1 MAPGWRRH
9 LDPGAGGLTLTPL
22 LRVRSVA
29 KSFGG
34 LQAVKQLSLDLEDGG
49 ILGIIGPNGAG
60 KSTLFNII
68 SGQLTPDTGEVQ
80 LDGQAIAGQSPEAT
94 ARLGL
99 SKTFQTSRPFGT
111 MTFLENVMVG
121 ALSQGGNLAKA
132 RAVAGQYLET
142 VGLSAKADVLA
153 AWASTGQRK
162 RLDIA
167 RALATRPRLLLLDE
181 PFGGVDLPSVDSLV
195 LLLRRLR
202 AEGVTLVVIEHN
214 LDAVRLLVDRL
225 IAMHLGEKIA
235 EGAPD
240 AVIDDPAVIQAYM
253 GSSEGIHA

>member
-1 MAPGWRRH
+1 MS
-9 LDPGAGGLTLTPL
+9 PL

-34 LQAVKQLSLDLEDGG
+34 LQAVKGVSLDLAAGS

-68 SGQLTPDTGEVQ
+68 SGQVAPNAGEVTF
-80 LDGQAIAGQSPEAT
+80 DGRSIAGKPPEAA

-99 SKTFQTSRPFGT
+99 CKTFQTSRPFGT

-121 ALSQGGNLAKA
+121 ALSRGVALAHA
-132 RAVAGQYLET
+132 RALAHSHLET
-142 VGLSAKADVLA
+142 VGLSSKADALA

-181 PFGGVDLPSVDSLV
+181 PFGGVDLPSVGSMIE
-195 LLLRRLR
+195 LLRALR
-202 AEGVTLVVIEHN
+202 GSGLTLLVIEHN
-214 LDAVRLLVDRL
+214 LEAIRHLADRL
-225 IAMHLGEKIA
+225 IALHLGEIVA
-235 EGAPD
+235 EGAPE
-240 AVIDDPAVIQAYM
+240 AVIDDPRVVQAYM
-253 GSSEGIHA
+253 GSSEGVDA

>member
-1 MAPGWRRH
+1 M
-9 LDPGAGGLTLTPL
+9 L
-22 LRVRSVA
+22 LEVRSVS

-34 LQAVKQLSLDLEDGG
+34 IQAVNNVSLDLEVGA

-68 SGQLTPDTGEVQ
+68 SGQVAPDTGTVQ
-80 LDGQAIAGQSPEAT
+80 FDGRSIAGRSSEAT

-121 ALSQGGNLAKA
+121 ALSQGVSMGKA
-132 RAVAGQYLET
+132 RELARGHLET
-142 VGLSAKADVLA
+142 VGLSSKADALA

-181 PFGGVDLPSVDSLV
+181 PFGGVDLPSVDSLID
-195 LLLRRLR
+195 LLKRLR
-202 AEGVTLVVIEHN
+202 ADGVTLLVIEHN
-214 LDAVRLLVDRL
+214 LEAVRRLVDRL
-225 IAMHLGEKIA
+225 IAMHLGESIA
-235 EGAPD
+235 AGAPE
-240 AVIDDPAVIQAYM
+240 AVIDDPRLVQAYM
-253 GSSEGIHA
+253 GSSEGLHA

>member
-1 MAPGWRRH
+1 LIG
-9 LDPGAGGLTLTPL
+9 TPL

-29 KSFGG
+29 RSFGG
-34 LQAVKQLSLDLEDGG
+34 LQAVKQVSLDLEAGG

-68 SGQLTPDTGEVQ
+68 SGQLAPDAGEVE
-80 LDGQAIAGQSPEAT
+80 LDGRPIAGQSSEAT

-99 SKTFQTSRPFGT
+99 AKTFQTSRPFGT

-121 ALSQGGNLAKA
+121 ALSQGVSLAKA
-132 RAVAGQYLET
+132 RTLAGEYLET
-142 VGLSAKADVLA
+142 VGLSSKADDLA

-181 PFGGVDLPSVDSLV
+181 PFGGVDLPSVDSLIR
-195 LLLRRLR
+195 LLLKLR
-202 AEGVTLVVIEHN
+202 AEGVTLLVIEHN

-240 AVIDDPAVIQAYM
+240 AVIDDSRVIQAYM
-253 GSSEGIHA
+253 GSTEGLHA

>member
-1 MAPGWRRH
+1 M
-9 LDPGAGGLTLTPL
+9 L
-22 LRVRSVA
+22 LKVRSVS

-34 LQAVKQLSLDLEDGG
+34 LQAVKSVSLDLQAGA

-68 SGQLTPDTGEVQ
+68 SGQIAPDTGTVEF
-80 LDGQAIAGQSPEAT
+80 DGRSIAGRSSEAT

-121 ALSQGGNLAKA
+121 ALSQGGSMAKA
-132 RAVAGQYLET
+132 TALARGHLET
-142 VGLSAKADVLA
+142 VGLSSMADALA

-181 PFGGVDLPSVDSLV
+181 PFGGVDLPSVDSLIE
-195 LLLRRLR
+195 LLKRLR
-202 AEGVTLVVIEHN
+202 AEGVTLLVIEHN
-214 LDAVRLLVDRL
+214 LEAVRRLVDQL

-235 EGAPD
+235 EGAPE
-240 AVIDDPAVIQAYM
+240 AVIEDPKVVQAYM
-253 GSSEGIHA
+253 GSSEGMHA

>member
-1 MAPGWRRH
+1 M
-9 LDPGAGGLTLTPL
+9 TPL
-22 LRVRSVA
+22 LQVRSVA

-34 LQAVKQLSLDLEDGG
+34 LQAVKAVSLDLAAGA

-68 SGQLTPDTGEVQ
+68 SGQISPDAGDVTF
-80 LDGQAIAGQSPEAT
+80 DGRSIAGKPPEAA

-99 SKTFQTSRPFGT
+99 CKTFQTSRPFGT

-121 ALSQGGNLAKA
+121 ALSQGVSLAHA
-132 RAVAGQYLET
+132 RVLAEDHLET
-142 VGLSAKADVLA
+142 VGLSAKADALA

-181 PFGGVDLPSVDSLV
+181 PFGGVDLPSVDSMIE
-195 LLLRRLR
+195 LLQNLRSSGL
-202 AEGVTLVVIEHN
+202 TLLVIEHN
-214 LDAVRLLVDRL
+214 LEAIRRLADRL
-225 IAMHLGEKIA
+225 IALNLGEIVA
-235 EGAPD
+235 EGEPE
-240 AVIDDPAVIQAYM
+240 AVIDDPRVVQAYM
-253 GSSEGIHA
+253 GSSEGVDA

>member
-1 MAPGWRRH
+1 MP
-9 LDPGAGGLTLTPL
+9 PL
-22 LRVRSVA
+22 LRVRTVA
-29 KSFGG
+29 KAYGG
-34 LQAVKQLSLDLEDGG
+34 LQAVKSFSLDLQAGA

-68 SGQLTPDTGEVQ
+68 SGQVSPDSGEVEF
-80 LDGQAIAGQSPEAT
+80 DGRPVAGRASEAM

-111 MTFLENVMVG
+111 MSFLENVMVG
-121 ALSQGGNLAKA
+121 ALSQGVSLAKA
-132 RAVAGQYLET
+132 RALSSAHLET
-142 VGLSAKADVLA
+142 VGLAAKADSPA

-181 PFGGVDLPSVDSLV
+181 PFGGVDQPSVESLIA
-195 LLLRRLR
+195 LLKQLR
-202 AEGVTLVVIEHN
+202 EDGVTLLVIEHN
-214 LDAVRLLVDRL
+214 LDAVRRLVDHL

-235 EGAPD
+235 EGGPE
-240 AVIDDPAVIQAYM
+240 AVIDDPKVVQAYM
-253 GSSEGIHA
+253 GSSEGIDA

>member
-1 MAPGWRRH
+1 M
-9 LDPGAGGLTLTPL
+9 TPL
-22 LRVRSVA
+22 LRVRSIA
-29 KSFGG
+29 KTFGG
-34 LQAVKQLSLDLEDGG
+34 LQAVKQVSFDLEAGA

-68 SGQLTPDTGEVQ
+68 SGQLAPDAGGVEF
-80 LDGQAIAGQSPEAT
+80 DGRSIAGRSSEAIA
-94 ARLGL
+94 RMGL

-121 ALSQGGNLAKA
+121 ALSQGVRLAKA
-132 RAVAGQYLET
+132 RTLAEGHLDT
-142 VGLSAKADVLA
+142 VGLSPKADELA

-181 PFGGVDLPSVDSLV
+181 PFGGVDLPSVESLIT
-195 LLLRRLR
+195 LLRRLR
-202 AEGVTLVVIEHN
+202 ADGVTLLVIEHN

-225 IAMHLGEKIA
+225 IAMHLGEVIA

-240 AVIDDPAVIQAYM
+240 AVIGDPGVVQAYM
-253 GSSEGIHA
+253 GSSEGIHEGIHA

>member
-1 MAPGWRRH
+1 M
-9 LDPGAGGLTLTPL
+9 TPL

-34 LQAVKQLSLDLEDGG
+34 LQAVKGVSLDLEAGA

-68 SGQLTPDTGEVQ
+68 SGQMAPDTGDVE
-80 LDGQAIAGQSPEAT
+80 LDGRSIAGRPSEAT

-99 SKTFQTSRPFGT
+99 SKTFQTSRPFAT

-121 ALSQGGNLAKA
+121 ALSQGVSLANA
-132 RAVAGQYLET
+132 RALASGHLET
-142 VGLSAKADVLA
+142 VGLAEKADALA

-167 RALATRPRLLLLDE
+167 RALATRPRLFLLDE
-181 PFGGVDLPSVDSLV
+181 PFGGVDLPSVESLIV
-195 LLLRRLR
+195 LLRKLR
-202 AEGVTLVVIEHN
+202 ADGMTLLVIEHN
-214 LDAVRLLVDRL
+214 LDAVRVLADRL
-225 IAMHLGEKIA
+225 IAMHLGEKVT
-235 EGAPD
+235 EGPPD
-240 AVIDDPAVIQAYM
+240 VVIDDPRVVQAYM
-253 GSSEGIHA
+253 GSSEGVHA